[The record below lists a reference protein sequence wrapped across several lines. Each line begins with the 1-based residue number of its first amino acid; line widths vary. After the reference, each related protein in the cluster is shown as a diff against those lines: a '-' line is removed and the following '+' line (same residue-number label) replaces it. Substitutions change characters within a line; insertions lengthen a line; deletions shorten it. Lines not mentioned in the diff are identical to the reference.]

1 MSRISL
7 EVERLVQHWM
17 EKFSQNYRTR
27 TAAELTGLAQEW
39 TRRLSRFKP
48 SQVETALSLAYDE
61 SERFPSFAQ
70 IRKRIPVGMESQGG
84 CPVECPFCMKTNPVS
99 STYKGLFCSSQCEQ
113 DFEPDRLAGL
123 EIWRQFKRDRPDLFA
138 FTGMIERAK
147 KLPAKGRVGS
157 SSDA

>member
-48 SQVETALSLAYDE
+48 GHVETAFSLAYEE

-70 IRKRIPVGMESQGG
+70 IRKRIPARLEAQRGY
-84 CPVECPFCMKTNPVS
+84 PIECPFCKKMNPQT
-99 STYKGLFCSSQCEQ
+99 STFKGFFCSIQCEQ
-113 DFEPDRLAGL
+113 DFEPERLAGL
-123 EIWRQFKRDRPDLFA
+123 EIWRKFKRDRPDLFA
-138 FTGMIERAK
+138 FTRAVERAR
-147 KLPAKGRVGS
+147 KLPAKGRAGA